1 MPSFTRHLWI
11 ALTVMVGLLK
21 PATAQSNEHWF
32 ETLKQSGDDRT
43 LYQVLHAM
51 PKGGDLH
58 NHTTGSVF
66 VEDWLSIALADAAN
80 GYTFYA
86 KVRINNCREYDQADT
101 EYLLLFRNI
110 PAYQY
115 DALNDCEKGEF
126 KALGDLNDA
135 ERKGWLNS
143 LRLNDAEGREE
154 FFSTHWERLEGLLVS
169 PYVRAEALFHNMRG
183 LGDDNASYL
192 EAQIGLSRTT
202 TPTGEPID
210 PETVLDIY
218 RARLAAPDAVA
229 TGVTVRLQ
237 LMLLRFAPDAEASLR
252 NLYALAVN
260 NRDILVGLNMAG
272 REDNDKGHPRRFLNV
287 LRELRQQSALPLA
300 IHAGEVD
307 EPNDH
312 VRDTL
317 LIGAKRI
324 GHGLN
329 LITDDDLMLDLRYG
343 PYLIEINLISNLL
356 LEYVVDY
363 SQHPFPEY
371 LRTGIPVALSTD
383 DRGMWDSTFTDEYF
397 VGVKEFDLTWAEIVS
412 MSRNSLQYAF
422 VQEPVKAK
430 LLDEF
435 DAKIKR
441 FERLMRKAGLAK
453 NSPFPDTRTFICA
466 RYQICD

>member
-1 MPSFTRHLWI
+1 MNSLTRHICRPLTII
-11 ALTVMVGLLK
+11 AGLLLCISVS
-21 PATAQSNEHWF
+21 ADEHWF
-32 ETLKQSGDDRT
+32 EELKRSGDDRA

-66 VEDWLSIALADAAN
+66 VEDWLSIAIADAAN
-80 GYTFYA
+80 GYQYYS
-86 KVRINNCREYDQADT
+86 KVRINNCRPYDKADT
-101 EYLLLFRNI
+101 QYLLLFQNI

-115 DALNDCEKGEF
+115 AKLGECEQSEYKRLE
-126 KALGDLNDA
+126 DLSDA
-135 ERKGWLNS
+135 EREGWLDS
-143 LRLNDAEGREE
+143 LRLNGSEGREA

-169 PYVRAEALFHNMRG
+169 PYVRAEALYHNMRG
-183 LGDDNASYL
+183 LGEDNASYL
-192 EAQIGLSRTT
+192 EAQIGLSRAT

-210 PETVLDIY
+210 PEVVLDIF
-218 RARLAAPDAVA
+218 RERLAAPDALA

-237 LMLLRFAPDAEASLR
+237 LMLLRFAPNAEEDLR
-252 NLYALAVN
+252 KLYALAVRN
-260 NRDILVGLNMAG
+260 PDILVALNMAG

-287 LRELRQQSALPLA
+287 LRELRQQHAVALA

-343 PYLIEINLISNLL
+343 PYLVEINLISNLL

-383 DRGMWDSTFTDEYF
+383 DRGMWDSSFTDEYF
-397 VGVKEFDLTWAEIVS
+397 VGVREFNLTWSEVVS
-412 MSRNSLQYAF
+412 LSRNSLIYSF
-422 VQEPVKAK
+422 VQDDVKSQ
-430 LLDEF
+430 LLDAF
-435 DAKIKR
+435 DAKIRR
-441 FERLMRKAGLAK
+441 FERRMEKGTLAK
-453 NSPFPDTRTFICA
+453 NTPFPDTRSFICA
-466 RYQICD
+466 RYQICN